1 VAALDFPSSPTVG
14 QVYTA
19 NGKSWQWDGV
29 SWISYNT
36 LIAAGSNTQIQFN
49 NSGAFGASAGLTWN
63 GTTLTTT
70 GLNNTGNTTLGD
82 AAGDTLTINAGVIS
96 IPNGQI
102 ATTAASQA
110 EMEAGTE
117 AALRSMSPLRV
128 RQAIIAVT
136 GAASAAN
143 DIGVAGGAGFGVGI
157 CPGPLPAGVTPVSN
171 GTFSPYSPDYGNYQF
186 TDDSVMVWV
195 PAFYYKWGTGSNGLG
210 VNVID
215 VKAYSAYA
223 DVATA
228 NAAGYAL
235 HRAFYDGGAVKAG
248 FFVDKFQ
255 CSNNGGVASSIKMGN
270 PLSSS
275 SAHNPFSGLT
285 GTPTNAY
292 HGALVAAK
300 TRGAQFFC
308 NSRFIHAALAL
319 LSYAHAQASSSTT
332 YCAWYGS
339 TTNYPKGNN
348 NNALRD
354 TNDTSVI
361 WVSDGYSNAGKT
373 GSAGY
378 AGGAGNVFA
387 KSTHNGQ
394 NCGVADLNGNMW
406 EINLGMTS
414 DGTNL
419 YIMNTAVAMKDVTS
433 GTTLATDAWGATGI
447 AAMYSSLGTTYESLT
462 KANGWVLFGSSNQVL
477 VEATSGNGWALTGA
491 GLPKSGG
498 TGGSNAFGQDG
509 NYQPAA
515 WPNELCPLSGG
526 YWGHGS
532 NAGVWAFF
540 LADVRG
546 SSNVVVGFRS
556 ASYL

>member
-1 VAALDFPSSPTVG
+1 MADKRFADLPAATS
-14 QVYTA
+14 
-19 NGKSWQWDGV
+19 
-29 SWISYNT
+29 
-36 LIAAGSNTQIQFN
+36 
-49 NSGAFGASAGLTWN
+49 
-63 GTTLTTT
+63 
-70 GLNNTGNTTLGD
+70 LGD
-82 AAGDTLTINAGVIS
+82 ADLLAISQSGTSKKLTGADLQAYAQTGLEIGVDVQPYDADIS
-96 IPNGQI
+96 
-102 ATTAASQA
+102 TVSASQA

-117 AALRSMSPLRV
+117 TALRSMSPLRV
-128 RQAIIAVT
+128 RQAIF
-136 GAASAAN
+136 AASAAIN
-143 DIGVAGGAGFGVGI
+143 SIGTMGAAGFGVGI
-157 CPGPLPAGVTPVSN
+157 CPMEQLPAGMVPLN
-171 GTFSPYSPDYGNYQF
+171 GATNPLSDNYGNYQYL
-186 TDDSVMVWV
+186 DGSVMVWV
-195 PAFYYKWGTGSNGLG
+195 PAFYYKWGTGANGLA

-215 VKAYSAYA
+215 IKAYSAYA

-447 AAMYSSLGTTYESLT
+447 AAMYTSLGTTYESLT
-462 KANGWVLFGSSNQVL
+462 KASGWVLFGSSNQVL

-515 WPNELCPLSGG
+515 WPNELCPVSSGG
-526 YWGHGS
+526 WGFGS
-532 NAGVWAFF
+532 DAGVWAFH
-540 LADVRG
+540 LGNGRG
-546 SSNVVVGFRS
+546 TSAVGVGFRS
-556 ASYL
+556 GMYP